1 MLDFLS
7 NYPLNVQRGSFG
19 IFRICLRSDRTL
31 LSIRNGFTTLR
42 TLCLRTFS
50 YGRVIYC
57 WFYRRL
63 SPLVRLLSA
72 FLLLLWVYL
81 VQSKD

>member
-19 IFRICLRSDRTL
+19 IYRICPRIDRTL
-31 LSIRNGFTTLR
+31 LSIRHGFTTLR

-50 YGRVIYC
+50 YV
-57 WFYRRL
+57 
-63 SPLVRLLSA
+63 
-72 FLLLLWVYL
+72 
-81 VQSKD
+81 